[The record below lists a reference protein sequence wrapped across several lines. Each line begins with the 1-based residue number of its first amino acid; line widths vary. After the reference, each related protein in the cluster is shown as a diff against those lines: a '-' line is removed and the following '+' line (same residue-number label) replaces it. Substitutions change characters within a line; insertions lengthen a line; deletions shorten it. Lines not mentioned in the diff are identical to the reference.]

1 VRTALVALAVLGG
14 VLSSMPSAAA
24 APPQLFGT
32 VEFRAE
38 SLAALP
44 QWQRTLKQIEEE
56 RETYRSCWNADPSC
70 PSRGAVAW
78 QTMLK
83 AQVGRPRFDQIQAI
97 NRFLNDWQY
106 RSDQQNY
113 GRRDYWATPLEFVR
127 RSGDCEDYA
136 IIKYV
141 SLRQLGFGAD
151 QLRLVVLNDA
161 SRGLAHAVLA
171 VYLDR
176 QVYILDNLYRA
187 VLPQEQVTA
196 YEPYYSINETTRWA
210 HVAPADPLIAA
221 APARRQSI
229 PAAR

>member
-70 PSRGAVAW
+70 PSRGAAAW
-78 QTMLK
+78 QTMLR

-97 NRFLNDWQY
+97 NRFLNDWQ
-106 RSDQQNY
+106 
-113 GRRDYWATPLEFVR
+113 
-127 RSGDCEDYA
+127 
-136 IIKYV
+136 
-141 SLRQLGFGAD
+141 
-151 QLRLVVLNDA
+151 
-161 SRGLAHAVLA
+161 
-171 VYLDR
+171 
-176 QVYILDNLYRA
+176 
-187 VLPQEQVTA
+187 
-196 YEPYYSINETTRWA
+196 
-210 HVAPADPLIAA
+210 
-221 APARRQSI
+221 
-229 PAAR
+229 

>member
-1 VRTALVALAVLGG
+1 MNTALKAFAVLGG
-14 VLSSMPSAAA
+14 LFGMMPTAAA
-24 APPQLFGT
+24 TTPELFGT

-44 QWQRTLKQIEEE
+44 QWERTLRQIEQE
-56 RETYRSCWNADPSC
+56 RGTYEACSEAAPSC
-70 PSRGAVAW
+70 PSRGVMAW
-78 QTMLK
+78 QAMLRSQ
-83 AQVGRPRFDQIQAI
+83 AGRPQFYQIQAI

-113 GRRDYWATPLEFVR
+113 GRRDYWATPLEFLR

-151 QLRLVVLNDA
+151 QLRLVVLNDL

-171 VYLDR
+171 VYLEQ
-176 QVYILDNLYRA
+176 QVYILDNLSLA
-187 VLPQEQVTA
+187 VLPQEQIPQYV
-196 YEPYYSINETTRWA
+196 PYYSINETTRWA
-210 HVAPADPLIAA
+210 HVEPVEQLISA
-221 APARRQSI
+221 APVRETTSPSAR
-229 PAAR
+229 

>member
-56 RETYRSCWNADPSC
+56 RQTYRSCWNADPSC
-70 PSRGAVAW
+70 PSRGAAAW
-78 QTMLK
+78 QAMLR

-127 RSGDCEDYA
+127 GSGDCEDYA

-187 VLPQEQVTA
+187 VLPQEQINA

-210 HVAPADPLIAA
+210 HVAPADPLISA
-221 APARRQSI
+221 APVRRQSI

>member
-1 VRTALVALAVLGG
+1 MALTMLGG
-14 VLSSMPSAAA
+14 LLGMMPGAAA
-24 APPQLFGT
+24 AMPELFGT

-44 QWQRTLKQIEEE
+44 QWQRTLKQIEQE
-56 RETYRSCWNADPSC
+56 RPVYRSCWVSEESC
-70 PSRGAVAW
+70 PSPGAVAW
-78 QTMLK
+78 QTMLRK
-83 AQVGRPRFDQIQAI
+83 QVGRPRFHQIQAI
-97 NRFLNDWQY
+97 NRFLNEWQY
-106 RSDQQNY
+106 RSDLQNY

-151 QLRLVVLNDA
+151 QLRLVVLNDV

-171 VYLDR
+171 VYLDQ
-176 QVYILDNLYRA
+176 QVYILDNLNRA
-187 VLPQEQVTA
+187 VLPQEQVSQ
-196 YEPYYSINETTRWA
+196 YVPYYSINETTRWA
-210 HVAPADPLIAA
+210 HVAPAEQLISA
-221 APARRQSI
+221 APARLPSV